1 MLKINNQNINY
12 TNNMISQQNQTIYK
26 TTINDFEIISE
37 LGKGS
42 FGYVYKV
49 RRYSDYKIYALK
61 KVSFSKLNPKEKE
74 NSLNEIRILASISNK
89 NIIEYKESFYDNDNN
104 CLCLVMEF
112 ADNGD
117 LEKKIQHRAK
127 SKYYYQEYEILS
139 MLIQITK
146 GLKALHDNNIMH
158 RDIKS
163 ANIFM
168 FQNDIVKIG
177 DLNVSKILK
186 NGLHNTQ
193 TGTPYYASP
202 EVWDNNLYDF
212 KSDIWSLGCL
222 LYEMCA
228 LKAPFRGNT
237 MKMVYDKVKQG
248 IYEPI
253 PNVYSKSLS
262 GLIYICLQTNPIYRP
277 TCAQLLSLIKD
288 KVSLFNLDGKC
299 LDLFDEDID
308 RDLMTN
314 NIYSEKICNRMKN
327 NEEEK
332 CELLDTIKMPK
343 RLIEINSVLP
353 RNRYAS
359 SASKRIQKSLL
370 NYKGR
375 LPKLNMIDLKIINTG
390 GNREKRKD
398 SKNCMLKQNNSEAN
412 ILTMNY
418 MNKKEK
424 RDKLFD
430 WLDEKEKIDQIK
442 RRINSPSPKIVN
454 DIIYI
459 KNKDNSAN
467 TLIPKSNSQKK
478 LESTNANNNETKT
491 IDVMND
497 KMFLD
502 VHNLNFNK
510 LQDIFSHNHN
520 SSLNIRHI
528 TPYSKKNK
536 LKAILSPKALE
547 PLQIKR
553 AHSPDGPIAINHLND
568 VQEDNTKINKII
580 CNIPQIDTK
589 NTDSKLPSRIHPSLQ
604 YPPHFERK
612 EIPIKNHSR
621 AISAMI
627 PRINPTMKTE
637 SKSTEPMVQE
647 IKKRVSRYFRV
658 NKDNTALNISALP
671 TIEKSDLYTQPNK
684 CNHYNQCN
692 IQKERIIIPK
702 RLNNVPS
709 CSKYYKDSIF
719 NNYKSNAY
727 PIRVSPH
734 YKRESNNKTN
744 CEQRGSSILNL
755 YKMKEDNSVYLEN
768 ILKGYRV
775 NSEL

>member
-49 RRYSDYKIYALK
+49 RRHSDYKIYALK

-89 NIIEYKESFYDNDNN
+89 NIIEYKESFYDNDND

-424 RDKLFD
+424 RDKIFD

-580 CNIPQIDTK
+580 SNIPQIDTK
-589 NTDSKLPSRIHPSLQ
+589 NTDSKRPSRIHPSLQ

-637 SKSTEPMVQE
+637 SKSTESMVQE

-692 IQKERIIIPK
+692 IQKERIRIPK

>member
-12 TNNMISQQNQTIYK
+12 TNNMISQQNQIISK

-42 FGYVYKV
+42 FGFVYKV
-49 RRYSDYKIYALK
+49 RRRSDYKIYALK
-61 KVSFSKLNPKEKE
+61 KVSFSNLNPKEKE

-117 LEKKIQHRAK
+117 LEKKIQQRAK
-127 SKYYYQEYEILS
+127 SKFYYQEYEILS

-146 GLKALHDNNIMH
+146 GLKALHDKNIMH

-253 PNVYSKSLS
+253 PNFYSKSLS
-262 GLIYICLQTNPIYRP
+262 GLIYICLQTNQIYRP

-288 KVSLFNLDGKC
+288 KISLFNLDGKV
-299 LDLFDEDID
+299 LDILDEDID
-308 RDLMTN
+308 RDFMTN
-314 NIYSEKICNRMKN
+314 NIYSEKIYNRMKN

-375 LPKLNMIDLKIINTG
+375 LPKLNVSDLKIINTG

-398 SKNCMLKQNNSEAN
+398 CKNYMLKQNNSEAN

-424 RDKLFD
+424 RDKIFD
-430 WLDEKEKIDQIK
+430 WLDEKERIDQIK

-454 DIIYI
+454 NNIYNR
-459 KNKDNSAN
+459 NKENSAD

-478 LESTNANNNETKT
+478 LESDNNETKT

-497 KMFLD
+497 KIFLD

-536 LKAILSPKALE
+536 LKAILSPKVLE

-553 AHSPDGPIAINHLND
+553 AHSPDGPIAIKQLNQNIND
-568 VQEDNTKINKII
+568 VQEDITKINKNIN
-580 CNIPQIDTK
+580 NIPQIDTI
-589 NTDSKLPSRIHPSLQ
+589 NPDSKRPSRIHPSLQ
-604 YPPHFERK
+604 YVPHFERK

-627 PRINPTMKTE
+627 PRINLNMKTE
-637 SKSTEPMVQE
+637 STEPLLQE
-647 IKKRVSRYFRV
+647 INKRVSRYFRV

-684 CNHYNQCN
+684 CNHYNQYN
-692 IQKERIIIPK
+692 IQKERIRIPK

-727 PIRVSPH
+727 PIRVNPH
-734 YKRESNNKTN
+734 FKRETNNKTN
-744 CEQRGSSILNL
+744 FEQRDNSILNL